1 MNLGGQRVLVVDDDP
16 QILRAV
22 RTSLQARGY
31 DITTAGNGE
40 TALELLSTNPVDLV
54 VLDLGLPGMDGH
66 EVIRRIRPW
75 SDVPII
81 VLSVRESQEDKVLA
95 LDAGADDY
103 VTKPFAIAELLARM
117 RAVIRRSATEKGT
130 SVLRF
135 GELEIDLAR
144 QLVRKGNSSLRL
156 TPTEYRL
163 LETMATNP
171 GKLLMHRWLLQ
182 KVWGPGYG
190 EESHY
195 LRVFIR
201 QLRRKLD
208 DDPAAP
214 RYILTE
220 PGLGYRWKAEPDI
233 AGGSVRVR

>member
-1 MNLGGQRVLVVDDDP
+1 MSAGGQRVLVVDDDP

-31 DITTAGNGE
+31 EVTTAGNGE
-40 TALELLSTNPVDLV
+40 TALDLLADAPCDLV
-54 VLDLGLPGMDGH
+54 VLDLGLPGIDGH
-66 EVIRRIRPW
+66 EVIRRVRSW
-75 SDVPII
+75 SEVPII
-81 VLSVRESQEDKVLA
+81 VLTVRESQHDKVVA
-95 LDAGADDY
+95 LDHGADDY
-103 VTKPFAIAELLARM
+103 MTKPFAIPELLARM
-117 RAVIRRSATEKGT
+117 RAVTRRSAGEKRS
-130 SVLRF
+130 SVLMF
-135 GELEIDLAR
+135 GDLELDLSR
-144 QLVRKGNSSLRL
+144 QLVKNRGNSIRL

-163 LETMATNP
+163 LETMATSP

-201 QLRRKLD
+201 QLRKKLG

-214 RYILTE
+214 RYIVTE
-220 PGLGYRWKAEPDI
+220 PGLGYRWKAEPDSP
-233 AGGSVRVR
+233 AR

>member
-1 MNLGGQRVLVVDDDP
+1 MATGPRVLVVDDDP

-22 RTSLQARGY
+22 RTSLHARGY
-31 DITTAGNGE
+31 DVTTASNGE
-40 TALELLSTNPVDLV
+40 TAVHLFGEDPFDLV

-66 EVIRRIRPW
+66 ELIRRLRAW
-75 SDVPII
+75 SDLPII
-81 VLSVRESQEDKVLA
+81 VLSVRESQADKIAA

-103 VTKPFAIAELLARM
+103 VSKPFAMEELLARM
-117 RAVIRRSATEKGT
+117 RAVSRRSTTEKH
-130 SVLRF
+130 SVALRF
-135 GELEIDLAR
+135 GEVEIDLAR
-144 QLVRKGNSSLRL
+144 QLVKKGDELLRL

-163 LETMATNP
+163 LETMASNP

-182 KVWGPGYG
+182 KVWGPSYG

-201 QLRRKLD
+201 QLRRKLG

-214 RYILTE
+214 RYIVTE
-220 PGLGYRWKAEPDI
+220 PGLGYRWKAEPER
-233 AGGSVRVR
+233 SPS

>member
-1 MNLGGQRVLVVDDDP
+1 MGTGSRVLVVDDDP

-31 DITTAGNGE
+31 DVTTAGNGE
-40 TALELLSTNPVDLV
+40 SAIEEFAEHSFELV

-66 EVIRRIRPW
+66 ELIRRIRSW
-75 SDVPII
+75 SDLPVI
-81 VLSVRESQEDKVLA
+81 VLSVRESQGDKITA

-103 VTKPFAIAELLARM
+103 VTKPFSMEELLARM
-117 RAVIRRSATEKGT
+117 RAVSRRSATEKR
-130 SVLRF
+130 SLVLRF
-135 GELEIDLAR
+135 GEVEIDLAR
-144 QLVRKGNSSLRL
+144 QLVKKGDEVLRL
-156 TPTEYRL
+156 TPTAYSL
-163 LETMATNP
+163 LESMATNP

-182 KVWGPGYG
+182 KVWGPSYG

-201 QLRRKLD
+201 QLRRKLS

-214 RYILTE
+214 RYIVTE
-220 PGLGYRWKAEPDI
+220 PGLGYRWKAEPEPSP
-233 AGGSVRVR
+233 A